1 MHTVCV
7 ISDSEDELP
16 ANRFVKMVPLRALR
30 EGGGGVGVNLQIA

>member
-7 ISDSEDELP
+7 ISDSENELP

-30 EGGGGVGVNLQIA
+30 EGGGVGVNLQIA